1 MYKSIFVLMI
11 VLVMALSSCQSENL
25 TEAEEIEE
33 PGIVFEKPQN
43 FEEMKALAA
52 KMSADLPAIRID
64 LYDVNGKIYFGE
76 YTLYSASGFGP
87 FHPEEWDEKIG
98 AMIPLP

>member
-1 MYKSIFVLMI
+1 
-11 VLVMALSSCQSENL
+11 
-25 TEAEEIEE
+25 
-33 PGIVFEKPQN
+33 
-43 FEEMKALAA
+43 
-52 KMSADLPAIRID
+52 MSADLPAIRID